1 MKRGA
6 RVLLVNAD
14 DFGIYPAASA
24 AVIDAIDHG
33 IAASCSVLVLGPG
46 APEALRMLADRPD
59 IAFGVHLTLV
69 TDFPDQQWSTRTHG
83 RSLLDASGRMF
94 GSDDRAGLLRS
105 ARIDE
110 VEAEFRAQV
119 EVVLDAGLTPTHL
132 DWHCLADGGRADIF
146 DVTLMLADEYGIA
159 VRAWLEPAR
168 RTLRDRGLPVVDHD
182 FLDSFSI
189 ERPGKRA
196 DRVGGAPG
204 LRRRGRQQ
212 LLGPSDRPRIPGLR
226 AGPRG
231 GRGGGDHRD
240 RVVNAPRAVAA
251 PSRSSGCPMII
262 DSRRRSTR
270 PTRSA

>member
-1 MKRGA
+1 MRPGA

-14 DFGIYPAASA
+14 DFGIYPAANA

-33 IAASCSVLVLGPG
+33 IAASCSVMVLGPG

-59 IAFGVHLTLV
+59 VAFGVHLTLV
-69 TDFPDQQWSTRTHG
+69 TDFPDQRWKTRTHG

-94 GSDDRAGLLRS
+94 GSDDRTGLLRS

-110 VEAEFRAQV
+110 VEAEFRAQI

-168 RTLRDRGLPVVDHD
+168 RELRDRGLPVVDHD

-189 ERPGKRA
+189 ERPGKAARY
-196 DRVGGAPG
+196 V
-204 LRRRGRQQ
+204 Q
-212 LLGPSDRPRIPGLR
+212 LLRDLPAGLTEWAVHPAFADAGDSSSWVRQTDHEFLVSGQAREVVEEEGITVIGWSTLLEQWQHPPGT
-226 AGPRG
+226 
-231 GRGGGDHRD
+231 
-240 RVVNAPRAVAA
+240 APAR
-251 PSRSSGCPMII
+251 
-262 DSRRRSTR
+262 
-270 PTRSA
+270 

>member
-14 DFGIYPAASA
+14 DFGIYPAANA

-189 ERPGKRA
+189 ERPGKASRY
-196 DRVGGAPG
+196 V
-204 LRRRGRQQ
+204 Q
-212 LLGPSDRPRIPGLR
+212 LLRDLPAGLTEWAVHPAFADAVDSSSWVR
-226 AGPRG
+226 RTDHEFLVSAPAREVVEEEGITVIGWSTLLEQWQHPRG
-231 GRGGGDHRD
+231 
-240 RVVNAPRAVAA
+240 PAA
-251 PSRSSGCPMII
+251 AR
-262 DSRRRSTR
+262 
-270 PTRSA
+270 

>member
-1 MKRGA
+1 MRPGA

-14 DFGIYPAASA
+14 DFGIYPAANA

-33 IAASCSVLVLGPG
+33 IAASCSVMVLGPG
-46 APEALRMLADRPD
+46 APDALRMLADRPD

-69 TDFPDQQWSTRTHG
+69 TDFPDQQWRIRTSG
-83 RSLLDASGRMF
+83 RSLLDATGRMF

-110 VEAEFRAQV
+110 VEAEFRAQL
-119 EVVLDAGLTPTHL
+119 EVVLEAALTPTHL

-168 RTLRDRGLPVVDHD
+168 RRLRARGLPVVDHD

-189 ERPGKRA
+189 ERPGKAARYVQLLRDLPAGLTEWAVHPALANA
-196 DRVGGAPG
+196 DDSSSWVRRTDHEFLVSAQAREVVEEEGITVIGWSTLLERWRHPGGAP
-204 LRRRGRQQ
+204 
-212 LLGPSDRPRIPGLR
+212 
-226 AGPRG
+226 A
-231 GRGGGDHRD
+231 
-240 RVVNAPRAVAA
+240 
-251 PSRSSGCPMII
+251 
-262 DSRRRSTR
+262 
-270 PTRSA
+270 